1 MDLLGNLLGGG
12 QQRDEYQDFVRRY
25 DQGDPWDGISDDEA
39 VNRYRQVAQQ
49 APPDVYQESAQ
60 QAFSRLTPQQRR
72 EFAQYLQQAAQQ
84 QGYRDQDLDGDGV
97 ADRLEDAGSL
107 GRVTTRMHQQQ
118 PYLLEQLLG
127 GGGGGAGQMT
137 GASGLGGLVGSAVQE
152 AAVEPQGCWAIAGEG
167 GNGGDRRDGREQG
180 AGRKVK
186 TSSRGC

>member
-12 QQRDEYQDFVRRY
+12 QQRDDYQDFVRRY

-72 EFAQYLQQAAQQ
+72 EFAQHLQQRAQQ

-107 GRVTTRMHQQQ
+107 ARVTTRMHQQQ
-118 PYLLEQLLG
+118 PNLLEQLLG

-137 GASGLGGLVGSAVQE
+137 GASRMGGLGGLGGSGSGGG
-152 AAVEPQGCWAIAGEG
+152 AAGMLGNPLAKAAMAGIAAMVASKVLG
-167 GNGGDRRDGREQG
+167 GR
-180 AGRKVK
+180 
-186 TSSRGC
+186 